1 MPSAF
6 PTQNGLKQGVLLSL
20 LFSLVLEYAIGKV
33 KVNQETMELNGEHQ
47 ILIYADINLLGRNKY
62 LQEKYTNSIGH

>member
-1 MPSAF
+1 MPLGMSKEIRR
-6 PTQNGLKQGVLLSL
+6 GL
-20 LFSLVLEYAIGKV
+20 
-33 KVNQETMELNGEHQ
+33 ELNGEHQ